1 MRTSPPE
8 GDGDDGDGDGEEEE
22 KAEEQEGE
30 GAGGDERRRDEKG
43 PRRPRRRPRPAALR
57 LAVLNFPHNP
67 TGCTLASAALLERAL
82 ALCLD
87 KGALHVLSDEMYRG
101 LQRSGGGGCGCG
113 CSSRDGDGDGDGDDD
128 RGGKEASPRSLPTA
142 AALAASRPAFA
153 AEGRR
158 ERVVSLG
165 GLSKWGG
172 APGLRVGWL
181 ATKDRALLGSV
192 GSLRD
197 HTTICN
203 SAPSEALAL
212 AAMGSPGAAERLR
225 ARGRAIV
232 DGNVAAAR
240 SFFERSNADFF
251 EFYAPEAS
259 TTCLPRLRT
268 ESAGMSVEELCR
280 RAREEAGVLL
290 LPWSAFGGFG
300 GGALGKKGPPGPP
313 AWIEGRFR
321 LGLGRRDLPAALE
334 ALGKLLEKVR
344 GEGKG
349 PLL

>member
-1 MRTSPPE
+1 
-8 GDGDDGDGDGEEEE
+8 
-22 KAEEQEGE
+22 
-30 GAGGDERRRDEKG
+30 
-43 PRRPRRRPRPAALR
+43 
-57 LAVLNFPHNP
+57 
-67 TGCTLASAALLERAL
+67 
-82 ALCLD
+82 
-87 KGALHVLSDEMYRG
+87 MYRG

-113 CSSRDGDGDGDGDDD
+113 CSSRDGDGDGDDD
-128 RGGKEASPRSLPTA
+128 RGGKEASPCSLPTA

-158 ERVVSLG
+158 ERVISLG

-203 SAPSEALAL
+203 SAPSE
-212 AAMGSPGAAERLR
+212 GSPGCSRR
-225 ARGRAIV
+225 DGRRPGARRQRSSGRE
-232 DGNVAAAR
+232 AAR
-240 SFFERSNADFF
+240 SSTETRRGAVVFRAQQCGLLRVLRPGGVDDVPAAAEDGERRDV
-251 EFYAPEAS
+251 
-259 TTCLPRLRT
+259 R
-268 ESAGMSVEELCR
+268 R
-280 RAREEAGVLL
+280 RALQEGE
-290 LPWSAFGGFG
+290 G
-300 GGALGKKGPPGPP
+300 GGRGAAAAVVGLRRVWRRRPGEEGPPGPP